1 MRNAQLRAGR
11 SLDRVGRL
19 AAAALLASGLAIP
32 PVSAA
37 GGPSCE
43 AADFS
48 LWGDGR
54 HDDTKALNAWFKGER
69 AVWAETGLP
78 VGPEIVGRVFRLSST
93 VYMPSG
99 TGRRLEQFEMIWP
112 ARKERVSG
120 GMIFTG
126 GDPDK
131 PATMVGVVKIG
142 AGPDEGVPYA
152 APPPQ
157 PAAHE
162 SRASC
167 LVS

>member
-1 MRNAQLRAGR
+1 LLR
-11 SLDRVGRL
+11 LV
-19 AAAALLASGLAIP
+19 AALFVSAVAIP

-37 GGPSCE
+37 GGSACE
-43 AADFS
+43 PAEIA

-54 HDDTKALNAWFKGER
+54 HDDTKALNAWFKGEK

-78 VGPEIVGRVFRLSST
+78 VGAEITGRVFRLSAT

-99 TGRRLEQFEMIWP
+99 TGRRIERFQLFWP

-126 GDPDK
+126 DDPNK
-131 PATMVGVVKIG
+131 PATMVGVVKVG

-152 APPPQ
+152 APRVP
-157 PAAHE
+157 PAARE
-162 SRASC
+162 ARAAC